1 MVSLLIVEALVELSI
16 LVVGEGRCS
25 RIVFYLLQLRINL
38 PIYAFKIGKKMRS
51 LIIFL
56 SLSELLVRNIDI
68 GLTILSF
75 LPICFGLSMLEHLS
89 LDVMN

>member
-38 PIYAFKIGKKMRS
+38 PIYAFKIGHWKKNA
-51 LIIFL
+51 LF
-56 SLSELLVRNIDI
+56 DH
-68 GLTILSF
+68 ILESF
-75 LPICFGLSMLEHLS
+75 
-89 LDVMN
+89 